1 MRIALPENV
10 CMTFSDC
17 VCENM
22 AVCGS
27 LTCLA
32 VLCACV
38 CAGPKGSVAAAS
50 EAVKGY

>member
-1 MRIALPENV
+1 MP
-10 CMTFSDC
+10 
-17 VCENM
+17 
-22 AVCGS
+22 VCGS

-32 VLCACV
+32 VLCLCVCV